1 MGSGPGTE
9 SAPSPCRTSWLTNL
23 DGRALLAVV
32 LAHYVPSEYFPN
44 APPANCHPLVKSGP
58 RKQVKLN
65 RGTLFAPVLKL
76 RTAEH
81 PGNWQVIRRLETR
94 RPGISA
100 DERKGTP
107 TVSGKSLYHVTLVA
121 DVQFQQA
128 EQPLRVHPLGVALG
142 GGPGP
147 FQCEG
152 HVHFYFRDR
161 GLGSE
166 SN

>member
-81 PGNWQVIRRLETR
+81 PGNWHQRRRAQGNPDCQWEVPLPRNASSGRSIPTSRATASGSPAWSSARRRARAVPVR
-94 RPGISA
+94 RPRPFLLS
-100 DERKGTP
+100 R
-107 TVSGKSLYHVTLVA
+107 SGA
-121 DVQFQQA
+121 R
-128 EQPLRVHPLGVALG
+128 E
-142 GGPGP
+142 
-147 FQCEG
+147 
-152 HVHFYFRDR
+152 
-161 GLGSE
+161 
-166 SN
+166 